1 MNRCVFFVPIAWFEN
16 DLLTTMATSGIGP
29 DVRKEQKMGL
39 DMLAQSVECLY
50 KSMNKRFCE
59 IIERFVPNKPQI
71 YMSTSAA
78 QYI

>member
-1 MNRCVFFVPIAWFEN
+1 
-16 DLLTTMATSGIGP
+16 
-29 DVRKEQKMGL
+29 MGL